1 LNPEITGETQIEGV
15 ITMHRSAQREERRGV
30 TLPRRRR
37 SAPAYVAIG
46 LRPDAVSLFAEEL
59 EEEGAMLLRVQ
70 HDDEGSALVFFQLA
84 AGDPGGWLP
93 TLPRRWGCGL
103 APAPRR

>member
-1 LNPEITGETQIEGV
+1 MN
-15 ITMHRSAQREERRGV
+15 RSAQKEEGRGV
-30 TLPRRRR
+30 TSRRRR
-37 SAPAYVAIG
+37 SSPAYVAIG
-46 LRPDAVSLFAEEL
+46 LRPDVVPSFAEEI

-84 AGDPGGWLP
+84 AGDPGVWLP
-93 TLPRRWGCGL
+93 NLPRRWGCGL